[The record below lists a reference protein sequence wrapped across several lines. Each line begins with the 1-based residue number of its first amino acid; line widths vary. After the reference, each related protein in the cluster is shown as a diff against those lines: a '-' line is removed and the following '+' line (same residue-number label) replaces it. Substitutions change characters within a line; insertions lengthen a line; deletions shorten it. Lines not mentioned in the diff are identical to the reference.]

1 MKKIILLL
9 LINFSM
15 ASETIEWNIN
25 QTKVYFVH
33 NTEIPMIDVAMTF
46 RAGSRY
52 ATPGLANFTA
62 QSTMLGSKF
71 LNKEQINAKLSS
83 VGSKMHAFTDDELV
97 IYHLR
102 SLSDVSVNTLTD
114 QFSSA
119 IFNAAF
125 PSQEIRYQRQ
135 SILSEID
142 FEQVQPEEIAQEHM
156 FKFLFPSAPRLN
168 SSVNGYTDTLN
179 NLHTS
184 DLLQYH
190 AKLIGQQNA
199 TIIIIGDM
207 SEDNAKKLAESLSNK
222 IKKNKETLV
231 KETLNKTNEPQT
243 IAIQPEQPQTYFLF
257 TTKISTPSTDKAFV
271 THLLLNEVLGGNSS
285 SYLFQTLRDQE
296 GLVYNVRSE
305 FKNIDDF
312 ALLSISG
319 QTKTKNTHLINKLL
333 ENAFES
339 KKDTI
344 LTQKRFNIAKES
356 LKNKLML
363 QSGTNGDRLRS
374 IIKIAKDNHPVD
386 YDIWLKR
393 TLESITIKD
402 VSQALESIHANQFYK
417 VYVGC

>member
-1 MKKIILLL
+1 
-9 LINFSM
+9 
-15 ASETIEWNIN
+15 
-25 QTKVYFVH
+25 
-33 NTEIPMIDVAMTF
+33 
-46 RAGSRY
+46 
-52 ATPGLANFTA
+52 
-62 QSTMLGSKF
+62 
-71 LNKEQINAKLSS
+71 
-83 VGSKMHAFTDDELV
+83 
-97 IYHLR
+97 
-102 SLSDVSVNTLTD
+102 
-114 QFSSA
+114 
-119 IFNAAF
+119 
-125 PSQEIRYQRQ
+125 
-135 SILSEID
+135 
-142 FEQVQPEEIAQEHM
+142 
-156 FKFLFPSAPRLN
+156 
-168 SSVNGYTDTLN
+168 
-179 NLHTS
+179 
-184 DLLQYH
+184 
-190 AKLIGQQNA
+190 
-199 TIIIIGDM
+199 M

-243 IAIQPEQPQTYFLF
+243 IAIQPEQPQHTFCSQPKYQRHLLI
-257 TTKISTPSTDKAFV
+257 KLL